1 MKNLDIFKPFAKQ
14 SKGQSINT
22 DGKAVIYTRVST
34 KEQAEN
40 NASLE
45 TQKKYCLEFAKRK
58 NIEVI
63 EYFGG
68 TYESAKSD
76 ERKQF
81 QKMLTFVK
89 RRKDIS
95 YIIVYSYDRFSR
107 TGANGAYISDTLKQ
121 QGIVTLSATQ
131 EVDAMTAAGSFQ
143 QNLYYMFSQFDNEL
157 RRDKSVSGMREKL
170 RKGYWIG
177 TIPFGYTNLNPGK
190 GKEQDI
196 VINEDGELLRHAFIW
211 KANEDIT
218 HNEISDR
225 LAKKGLK
232 VTAKK
237 LSDLFRNPF
246 YCGLVVSSHIP
257 GEVVEGKHEGL
268 VSKEIFLKIHKLL
281 NKRGYGEKRNADCE
295 HLPLKQFVRSAD
307 CDTPYTG
314 YLVRKK
320 GLYYYKNNRIGAKE
334 NRSAKVMHE
343 KFTDLLKN
351 YQIQDKKYIAP
362 MKEIMYYTFKAEHEA
377 KIQETAVQQKQIL
390 ELATKLERLEER
402 YVFEEISQGQY
413 EKFKQKLEAEKYE
426 IEESLYSNGFNLS
439 NLEKAID
446 LSLKYSLK
454 LPELWDSGDLE
465 VKRSIQKMVFPDG
478 ILYDFKNDDYR
489 TTRINSIFSVI
500 PSLSVKNKHKKN
512 GNKTENSDY
521 SRLVLKAGLEP
532 ARPNGHWILSP
543 TCLPIPP
550 LQHGIFFKV

>member
-1 MKNLDIFKPFAKQ
+1 MKNLDALKQ
-14 SKGQSINT
+14 FSKKSKGQIINV

-45 TQKKYCLEFAKRK
+45 TQKKYCEEFAGKK
-58 NIEVI
+58 NIEVV

-81 QKMLTFVK
+81 QKMLSFVK
-89 RRKDIS
+89 RKKNIS

-107 TGANGAYISDTLKQ
+107 TGANGAYISDQLKQ

-177 TIPFGYTNLNPGK
+177 VIPFGYTNLNPGK
-190 GKEQDI
+190 GKQQDI
-196 VINEDGELLRHAFIW
+196 VINEKGEILRHAFIW

-232 VTAKK
+232 VSGKR

-246 YCGLVVSSHIP
+246 YCGLIVSSNIP
-257 GEVVEGKHEGL
+257 GEVIEGKHKGL
-268 VSKEIFLKIHKLL
+268 VSKEIFLKIHKRL
-281 NKRGYGEKRNADCE
+281 NKRGYGEKRNKDCE

-307 CDTPYTG
+307 CNTPYTG

-334 NRSAKVMHE
+334 NRSARMMHE
-343 KFTDLLKN
+343 KFTNLLKN

-362 MKEIMYYTFKAEHEA
+362 IKEVMYYTFKAEHEA

-390 ELATKLERLEER
+390 ALSAKLERLEER
-402 YVFEEISQGQY
+402 YVFEEISQAQY
-413 EKFKQKLEAEKYE
+413 EKFKQKLEAEKLR
-426 IEESLYSNGFNLS
+426 IEEHLYKDGFNLS

-454 LPELWDSGDLE
+454 LPELWDLGDLE

-478 ILYDFKNDDYR
+478 ILYAFKNDDYR
-489 TTRINSIFSVI
+489 TTRVNSIFDI
-500 PSLSVKNKHKKN
+500 APSLSAINKHKKN
-512 GNKTENSDY
+512 GNKTEKSAY
-521 SRLVLKAGLEP
+521 SCSVPGKRA
-532 ARPNGHWILSP
+532 
-543 TCLPIPP
+543 
-550 LQHGIFFKV
+550 